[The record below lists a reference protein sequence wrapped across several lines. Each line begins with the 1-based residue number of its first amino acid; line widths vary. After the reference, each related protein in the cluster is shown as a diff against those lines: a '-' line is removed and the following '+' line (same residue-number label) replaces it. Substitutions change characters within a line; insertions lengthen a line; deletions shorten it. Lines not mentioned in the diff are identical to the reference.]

1 MLCALKEVNPL
12 GWPHWVPHYS
22 ILSTVPGPYLHAVKM
37 ESLCPMALISSLCWP
52 FLLSHMSNFT
62 IDIPCG
68 MSSSFPHGCSKC
80 QNGTLGLYH
89 SNPTSPSPQI
99 FYSLSIPLSIE
110 PEHLTQDSKA
120 LSVWHLSTFH
130 FFLKP
135 TSRCS
140 VLGSLLQLVL
150 LPGVTLLLTPKA
162 LAGLSDFSFHI
173 SCSKKSSLITPD
185 LEQLNP

>member
-1 MLCALKEVNPL
+1 MTSLSPSLFNFKHCSRP
-12 GWPHWVPHYS
+12 
-22 ILSTVPGPYLHAVKM
+22 LSTCCQDGVIVSHGFNI
-37 ESLCPMALISSLCWP
+37 ISVLT

-62 IDIPCG
+62 LDIPCG

-162 LAGLSDFSFHI
+162 LAGLSDFSFRI